1 MFSPQVEQR
10 PQQQSAIVGGKYDNL
25 QHQQLIDGIPVT
37 YILEK
42 LHQLGPRYYGDKLT
56 AFAELHVEG
65 LDKFFYVHEEYLV
78 LQSLFFREVFENVNN
93 GDIITIC
100 LPSPETF
107 EPLLEFL
114 YNGDADKWYDS
125 LTVDNYYD
133 VHQNIKYLGLGP
145 AAQAVVLAFYQHE
158 IEPLNDNC
166 NNNNHI
172 TNNNNVNGNN
182 NINNDNSSDNN
193 SE

>member
-10 PQQQSAIVGGKYDNL
+10 PQQQSAIVGGKYDDL

-56 AFAELHVEG
+56 AFAELHVE
-65 LDKFFYVHEEYLV
+65 V
-78 LQSLFFREVFENVNN
+78 LQSLFFREVFENVTN
-93 GDIITIC
+93 GDIITIS

-114 YNGDADKWYDS
+114 YNGDADKWYDT
-125 LTVDNYYD
+125 LTKKKFEKKLGKKILAKKKFYGKKNSAKKNIGKKINKNIR
-133 VHQNIKYLGLGP
+133 QNLWQNK
-145 AAQAVVLAFYQHE
+145 V
-158 IEPLNDNC
+158 
-166 NNNNHI
+166 
-172 TNNNNVNGNN
+172 
-182 NINNDNSSDNN
+182 
-193 SE
+193 

>member
-1 MFSPQVEQR
+1 MFSTQVEQR
-10 PQQQSAIVGGKYDNL
+10 TQQRPSIVGGKYDDL
-25 QHQQLIDGIPVT
+25 QHNQLIDGIPVT

-56 AFAELHVEG
+56 AFAELHIEG

-93 GDIITIC
+93 GDIITIS

-114 YNGDADKWYDS
+114 YNGDADKWYDT

-166 NNNNHI
+166 NITDNNND
-172 TNNNNVNGNN
+172 
-182 NINNDNSSDNN
+182 NNDNSSNN
-193 SE
+193 NNE